1 VPNPVQRF
9 LSHIGRGEL
18 PLALELVAE
27 DVVFEPQGPSRLPIY
42 GRFEGKSGVER
53 LFKTLAQE
61 FETETFEIRKWA
73 EADDVVFGHGFMQHR
88 VRRTGGAVKS
98 EFALVVNTANGLIT
112 HWRIFEDT
120 AAFEAALC

>member
-1 VPNPVQRF
+1 MSNPVQHF
-9 LSHIGRGEL
+9 LGHIGRGEL
-18 PLALELVAE
+18 PLALGFIAD
-27 DVVFEPQGPSRLPIY
+27 DVLFEPQGPTHLPIY
-42 GRFEGKSGVER
+42 GRFEGKTGVER

-73 EADDVVFGHGFMQHR
+73 EADDVVFAHGFMQHR
-88 VRRTGGAVKS
+88 VRKTGGVVKS

-120 AAFEAALC
+120 AAFEAALG